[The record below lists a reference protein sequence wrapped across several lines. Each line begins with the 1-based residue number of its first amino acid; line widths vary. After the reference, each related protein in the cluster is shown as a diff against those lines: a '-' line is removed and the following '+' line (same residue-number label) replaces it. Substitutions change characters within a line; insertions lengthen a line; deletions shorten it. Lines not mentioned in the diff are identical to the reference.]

1 MANAEIIFDLR
12 TLSALSR
19 AGRSDHDYV
28 HCWAL
33 GALISAFDLSEK
45 VIEFEIA
52 KIHCEW
58 AGLDLF

>member
-1 MANAEIIFDLR
+1 MANAEIILDLR
-12 TLSALSR
+12 ALGSLSG
-19 AGRSDHDYV
+19 AGRSDHDNV
-28 HCWAL
+28 HGRAL

-45 VIEFEIA
+45 VIEFKIA